1 MDIDALIIELVE
13 SGRRATED
21 ELLQIVAH
29 LLNYKLLIKDLPE
42 LADMWADMDG
52 FEHHHYQ
59 MMFMQTW
66 GTRSELGALYRAGR
80 LTTEQ
85 EAELAALDDELIQHL
100 DEANL
105 CYGLDL
111 QSVAQLF
118 TWGTPLAQSEKI
130 IRIPI
135 HPRTLNDI
143 APALAAIG
151 EKVPA

>member
-1 MDIDALIIELVE
+1 MNVNDNGDSSVFSDDHIE
-13 SGRRATED
+13 SY
-21 ELLQIVAH
+21 

-42 LADMWADMDG
+42 LADMWADMDD

-66 GTRSELGALYRAGR
+66 GMRYQLGDLYRAGQ
-80 LTTEQ
+80 LTVEQ
-85 EAELAALDDELIQHL
+85 EIELAALDDELIQHL

-105 CYGLDL
+105 CYGLDF
-111 QSVAQLF
+111 QSIAQLF
-118 TWGTPLAQSEKI
+118 TWGTPLAQSDKV

-135 HPRTLNDI
+135 RPRILNEI

-151 EKVPA
+151 IREP

>member
-1 MDIDALIIELVE
+1 MNTNDNWDLSVFAREHIE
-13 SGRRATED
+13 SY
-21 ELLQIVAH
+21 
-29 LLNYKLLIKDLPE
+29 LLNYKLLIEDLPG
-42 LADMWADMDG
+42 LANMWANMDD

-66 GTRSELGALYRAGR
+66 GTRSTLGTLYRAGR
-80 LTTEQ
+80 LTPKQ

-105 CYGLDL
+105 CYELDL

-118 TWGTPLAQSEKI
+118 TWGTPLAQSDEV

-135 HPRTLNDI
+135 RPRTLSEI

-151 EKVPA
+151 IRHERSAA

>member
-1 MDIDALIIELVE
+1 MNENDSWDLSVFTDDYIE
-13 SGRRATED
+13 SY
-21 ELLQIVAH
+21 
-29 LLNYKLLIKDLPE
+29 LLNYKILIKDLPE

-59 MMFMQTW
+59 MLFMQTW
-66 GTRSELGALYRAGR
+66 GTRSTLGALYHAGR
-80 LTTEQ
+80 LTAEQ

-111 QSVAQLF
+111 QSVARLF
-118 TWGTPLAQSEKI
+118 TWGTPLAQSDDI

-135 HPRTLNDI
+135 RPRTLSEI
-143 APALAAIG
+143 APALVAIG
-151 EKVPA
+151 MRDA

>member
-1 MDIDALIIELVE
+1 MNVNNNWDPSAPTYDHIEPY
-13 SGRRATED
+13 
-21 ELLQIVAH
+21 

-42 LADMWADMDG
+42 LADMWADMDD

-80 LTTEQ
+80 LTAEH
-85 EAELAALDDELIQHL
+85 EAELATLDDELIQHL
-100 DEANL
+100 DQANL

-111 QSVAQLF
+111 QSIAQLF
-118 TWGTPLAQSEKI
+118 TWGTPLAQSDEI

-135 HPRTLNDI
+135 HPRTLNEI
-143 APALAAIG
+143 ASALAAIG